1 MSIHITK
8 EAMKAETALRRI
20 RKNAAASLKHHRMA
34 WIARED
40 KFVKNLPAEVQKVL
54 MVSGVV
60 DSVRCFNSEDP
71 ASTEEAI
78 AIGALSSLDEETV
91 EEAELLS

>member
-20 RKNAAASLKHHRMA
+20 RKNAERAIQKTTMA
-34 WIARED
+34 WIVREAE
-40 KFVKNLPAEVQKVL
+40 FVQKLPAEVRNAL
-54 MVSGVV
+54 LALGVV
-60 DSVRCFNSEDP
+60 ETPP
-71 ASTEEAI
+71 AEAI
-78 AIGALSSLDEETV
+78 DISVLDETV